1 MVVLDEDFGTGLTL
15 VEGNGGVRLSPV
27 SVPEHAPRD
36 WRSQCERERARAD
49 AAEARAEELRW
60 AEVAARSDGGS
71 WKSRF
76 KACRRRLSEAVEET
90 KEARRTAR
98 DVPSLQA
105 EVARLETLLSEAGI
119 ASAFDTAG
127 ALRKENARLRKA
139 LAASK
144 AREGATG
151 PWPAPPRR
159 RTVLEPS
166 PDQKETVR
174 SLRTELRR
182 LDKEVVRRDKE
193 KLKARLA
200 KLRAAGAMLSKL
212 PSDEAAQL
220 RAALRRSR
228 RQKTTMNV
236 LRKQNARLRRTV
248 RKLETRKAALAVQP
262 AKLRAIRK
270 ALESELAGLRAVRK
284 TLSKSLS
291 VADADLRRALRRSR
305 RQKATI
311 KSLSRENARLRKGAK
326 TSRNRIETLEVQLE
340 RLRATGAVLSRALY
354 GRKSEQQDKPGSE
367 HKRGQQRGAP
377 GHGRTQRPRLDE
389 RTEEHNP
396 PPDACVCG
404 RCGQPYAPNGAE
416 ESTLVEIEVKAYKR
430 VIRRPRW
437 RRTCECASS
446 PMEVSAPPVPRLFPR
461 TLYGTSFWARFLFEH
476 CACFRPVH
484 RVAAWMS
491 AQGLTVSPGTLADSL
506 KRFVPLLEPLA
517 EAILA
522 HQNKAALRHADETSW
537 RVQELRGEDRSSR
550 AWLWVSVSNDAV
562 SFHIDPSRSAEAAQK
577 LFGDALLDTVIV
589 CDRYSAYKR
598 LARLREGKV
607 TLAFCWSHM
616 RCDFVECAA
625 GQVRLTDWCQGWIER
640 IASIYRLNEARLAHY
655 DPVIKR
661 QTPAFDAAQ
670 GALKEALD
678 GLFAEAARE
687 LVGLPDQARQGRAL
701 RSLLNHREGLSVFVD
716 RPQVPL
722 DNNRAERLLRG
733 PAIGR
738 RLSFG
743 SDSEDGARFTAIMY
757 SVVGTLSMNGIDIL
771 SWLDTWLA
779 ACAGERS
786 QTTGRPVA
794 VAAMV
799 DERGAQARTHGAG
812 VTGAIEC
819 RYYGRDFTAGEMALL
834 RALIAGPP
842 PLNRHMLSKEFC
854 RRIGWFKPDGGLKD
868 MMARVAMLAMHRD
881 ALIALPAPQGRQN
894 RPRPIVFGPDTEAPL
909 FPAPTTLDEVR
920 PLDLRPVVRGT
931 RESKLWNEFVARYHY
946 LGYKTLVGAQ
956 MRYAVHDRDGWPL
969 AMLGFSTAA
978 WKLAPRDNFI
988 GWTRQKRE
996 KNLPFVVDNPRFL
1009 ILPWINIPNLGS
1021 HILAFI
1027 RRRLPDDWTERY
1039 NTTPVLI
1046 ETFVET
1052 PRYTGAVYRASGWT
1066 RVGTTQGRGRYDRDR
1081 QSDKPKKDVWL
1092 RPLRRDWKRTLNR

>member
-1 MVVLDEDFGTGLTL
+1 MVVLDEDFGTNLTL

-27 SVPEHAPRD
+27 SAPEHAPRD

-193 KLKARLA
+193 KLKARLV
-200 KLRAAGAMLSKL
+200 KLWAAGATLSKL

-228 RQKTTMNV
+228 RQKTTIEA
-236 LRKQNARLRRTV
+236 LRKGNGRLRRTM

-262 AKLRAIRK
+262 AKLRAIGK

-377 GHGRTQRPRLDE
+377 GHGRTQRPGLDE

-437 RRTCECASS
+437 RRTCACASS

-616 RCDFVECAA
+616 RRDFVECAA
-625 GQVRLTDWCQGWIER
+625 GQVRLTGWCQGWIER

-661 QTPAFDAAQ
+661 RTPAFDAAQ
-670 GALKEALD
+670 GALKAALD

-687 LVGLPDQARQGRAL
+687 LVGLPDQACQGRAL
-701 RSLLNHREGLSVFVD
+701 RALLNHREGLSVFVD

-779 ACAGERS
+779 ACAENDRKPPDDLSPWLPWSMSGER
-786 QTTGRPVA
+786 RR
-794 VAAMV
+794 
-799 DERGAQARTHGAG
+799 EL
-812 VTGAIEC
+812 
-819 RYYGRDFTAGEMALL
+819 MA
-834 RALIAGPP
+834 
-842 PLNRHMLSKEFC
+842 
-854 RRIGWFKPDGGLKD
+854 
-868 MMARVAMLAMHRD
+868 
-881 ALIALPAPQGRQN
+881 PA
-894 RPRPIVFGPDTEAPL
+894 
-909 FPAPTTLDEVR
+909 
-920 PLDLRPVVRGT
+920 
-931 RESKLWNEFVARYHY
+931 
-946 LGYKTLVGAQ
+946 
-956 MRYAVHDRDGWPL
+956 
-969 AMLGFSTAA
+969 
-978 WKLAPRDNFI
+978 
-988 GWTRQKRE
+988 
-996 KNLPFVVDNPRFL
+996 
-1009 ILPWINIPNLGS
+1009 
-1021 HILAFI
+1021 
-1027 RRRLPDDWTERY
+1027 
-1039 NTTPVLI
+1039 
-1046 ETFVET
+1046 
-1052 PRYTGAVYRASGWT
+1052 
-1066 RVGTTQGRGRYDRDR
+1066 
-1081 QSDKPKKDVWL
+1081 
-1092 RPLRRDWKRTLNR
+1092 

>member
-193 KLKARLA
+193 NARLNTRLDQEKERTERIRETAKKLSSESLRLHREVRILGDAEARARSLSDEVFWLRHALEVSKAGKEKLKARLA
-200 KLRAAGAMLSKL
+200 KLRAAGATLSKL
-212 PSDEAAQL
+212 PFDEAAQL

-228 RQKTTMNV
+228 RQKTTIEA
-236 LRKQNARLRRTV
+236 LRKGNARLRRTV
-248 RKLETRKAALAVQP
+248 RELETRKAALAVQP

-377 GHGRTQRPRLDE
+377 GHGRTQRPGLDE

-616 RCDFVECAA
+616 RRDFVECAA

-661 QTPAFDAAQ
+661 QTSAFDAAQ
-670 GALKEALD
+670 GALKAALD

-687 LVGLPDQARQGRAL
+687 LAGLPDQARQGRAL

-743 SDSEDGARFTAIMY
+743 SDSEDGARSTAIMY

-779 ACAGERS
+779 ACAENDRK
-786 QTTGRPVA
+786 
-794 VAAMV
+794 
-799 DERGAQARTHGAG
+799 
-812 VTGAIEC
+812 
-819 RYYGRDFTAGEMALL
+819 
-834 RALIAGPP
+834 PP
-842 PLNRHMLSKEFC
+842 DDLSP
-854 RRIGWFKPDGGLKD
+854 W
-868 MMARVAMLAMHRD
+868 
-881 ALIALPAPQGRQN
+881 
-894 RPRPIVFGPDTEAPL
+894 
-909 FPAPTTLDEVR
+909 
-920 PLDLRPVVRGT
+920 
-931 RESKLWNEFVARYHY
+931 
-946 LGYKTLVGAQ
+946 
-956 MRYAVHDRDGWPL
+956 
-969 AMLGFSTAA
+969 
-978 WKLAPRDNFI
+978 
-988 GWTRQKRE
+988 
-996 KNLPFVVDNPRFL
+996 
-1009 ILPWINIPNLGS
+1009 LPWS
-1021 HILAFI
+1021 MSEE
-1027 RRRLPDDWTERY
+1027 RRRELMA
-1039 NTTPVLI
+1039 PV
-1046 ETFVET
+1046 
-1052 PRYTGAVYRASGWT
+1052 
-1066 RVGTTQGRGRYDRDR
+1066 
-1081 QSDKPKKDVWL
+1081 
-1092 RPLRRDWKRTLNR
+1092 

>member
-326 TSRNRIETLEVQLE
+326 TSRNRIED
-340 RLRATGAVLSRALY
+340 A
-354 GRKSEQQDKPGSE
+354 GS
-367 HKRGQQRGAP
+367 
-377 GHGRTQRPRLDE
+377 
-389 RTEEHNP
+389 
-396 PPDACVCG
+396 
-404 RCGQPYAPNGAE
+404 
-416 ESTLVEIEVKAYKR
+416 
-430 VIRRPRW
+430 
-437 RRTCECASS
+437 
-446 PMEVSAPPVPRLFPR
+446 
-461 TLYGTSFWARFLFEH
+461 
-476 CACFRPVH
+476 
-484 RVAAWMS
+484 
-491 AQGLTVSPGTLADSL
+491 
-506 KRFVPLLEPLA
+506 
-517 EAILA
+517 
-522 HQNKAALRHADETSW
+522 
-537 RVQELRGEDRSSR
+537 
-550 AWLWVSVSNDAV
+550 
-562 SFHIDPSRSAEAAQK
+562 
-577 LFGDALLDTVIV
+577 
-589 CDRYSAYKR
+589 
-598 LARLREGKV
+598 
-607 TLAFCWSHM
+607 
-616 RCDFVECAA
+616 
-625 GQVRLTDWCQGWIER
+625 
-640 IASIYRLNEARLAHY
+640 
-655 DPVIKR
+655 
-661 QTPAFDAAQ
+661 PA
-670 GALKEALD
+670 
-678 GLFAEAARE
+678 
-687 LVGLPDQARQGRAL
+687 
-701 RSLLNHREGLSVFVD
+701 
-716 RPQVPL
+716 
-722 DNNRAERLLRG
+722 
-733 PAIGR
+733 
-738 RLSFG
+738 
-743 SDSEDGARFTAIMY
+743 
-757 SVVGTLSMNGIDIL
+757 
-771 SWLDTWLA
+771 
-779 ACAGERS
+779 
-786 QTTGRPVA
+786 
-794 VAAMV
+794 
-799 DERGAQARTHGAG
+799 
-812 VTGAIEC
+812 
-819 RYYGRDFTAGEMALL
+819 
-834 RALIAGPP
+834 
-842 PLNRHMLSKEFC
+842 
-854 RRIGWFKPDGGLKD
+854 
-868 MMARVAMLAMHRD
+868 
-881 ALIALPAPQGRQN
+881 
-894 RPRPIVFGPDTEAPL
+894 
-909 FPAPTTLDEVR
+909 
-920 PLDLRPVVRGT
+920 
-931 RESKLWNEFVARYHY
+931 
-946 LGYKTLVGAQ
+946 
-956 MRYAVHDRDGWPL
+956 
-969 AMLGFSTAA
+969 
-978 WKLAPRDNFI
+978 
-988 GWTRQKRE
+988 
-996 KNLPFVVDNPRFL
+996 
-1009 ILPWINIPNLGS
+1009 
-1021 HILAFI
+1021 
-1027 RRRLPDDWTERY
+1027 
-1039 NTTPVLI
+1039 
-1046 ETFVET
+1046 
-1052 PRYTGAVYRASGWT
+1052 
-1066 RVGTTQGRGRYDRDR
+1066 
-1081 QSDKPKKDVWL
+1081 
-1092 RPLRRDWKRTLNR
+1092 